1 MPVLS
6 LQTDYSLRI
15 LMFLAAHAERRCQ
28 IQEVAS
34 FFGISKD
41 HLAKAARRLG
51 QEGFI
56 RTIRGVGGGLELSRS
71 PQDIRL
77 GDVIQ
82 RVEGQLGLLDCTQ
95 VEGVC
100 RIQSGCKLKSVL
112 VEAER
117 LQREYLESVC
127 LSDVVAAGDDLVQLT
142 SLS

>member
-1 MPVLS
+1 
-6 LQTDYSLRI
+6 
-15 LMFLAAHAERRCQ
+15 MFLAAHADRRCQ
-28 IQEVAS
+28 IQEVAT

-71 PQDIRL
+71 PEDIRL

-100 RIQSGCKLKSVL
+100 RIQPGCKLKGVL
-112 VEAER
+112 AEAER
-117 LQREYLESVC
+117 LQREYLESVS
-127 LSDVVAAGDDLVQLT
+127 LSDVIAAGDDLVQLT